1 MQISKSLMLVH
12 LRHAEFLDE
21 QLFNFFQLVDLF
33 VLLVYF
39 TVLLSDQILIIL
51 PLLIFY
57 HALTF

>member
-1 MQISKSLMLVH
+1 MQVGEGLVLVH

-39 TVLLSDQILIIL
+39 TVLLSDQVLVIL

-57 HALTF
+57 HTLTF